1 MNKNLKIV
9 LYGFLIWLVPFAVSF
24 FIYPLKTSM
33 YSLFESIMSVLIAAA
48 AVIFSYLYFKGI
60 ETNFVREGIINGV
73 LWFIIV
79 IVIDLLMFMP
89 ASPMHMNF
97 TDYMMTI
104 GVKYLIIPVVT
115 IGSGYVAQN
124 KIIRGQYHE

>member
-9 LYGFLIWLVPFAVSF
+9 LFGFLIWLIPFAVSF
-24 FIYPLKTSM
+24 FIYPIKAPM

-48 AVIFSYLYFKGI
+48 AVIFSYLYFKNI
-60 ETNFVREGIINGV
+60 KTNFVMEGIITGIV
-73 LWFIIV
+73 WFIIA

-97 TDYMMTI
+97 NDYMMTV

-115 IGSGYVAQN
+115 IGLGYVAQN
-124 KIIRGQYHE
+124 KAIE

>member
-9 LYGFLIWLVPFAVSF
+9 LFGFLIWLIPFAASF
-24 FIYPLKTSM
+24 FIYSLKAPM
-33 YSLFESIMSVLIAAA
+33 YSLFESVMSVLIAIASI
-48 AVIFSYLYFKGI
+48 IFSYLYFKDI
-60 ETNFVREGIINGV
+60 KTNFVMEGIITGIA
-73 LWFIIV
+73 WFIIA

-97 TDYMMTI
+97 ADYMMTV

-115 IGSGYVAQN
+115 VGNGYVAQN
-124 KIIRGQYHE
+124 KTI